1 MKSQLPQGMRRGGRG
16 TLAKCNPPIRNSGKI
31 RKKALLNKAF
41 EVSFYVL
48 VANLVAK
55 ENYSIKLLDMRL
67 SLSVNSESA
76 FGYKWL

>member
-1 MKSQLPQGMRRGGRG
+1 MKRGGLG
-16 TLAKCNPPIRNSGKI
+16 VFAKCNPPIRNSGKI

-55 ENYSIKLLDMRL
+55 DI
-67 SLSVNSESA
+67 
-76 FGYKWL
+76 